1 MTFGVA
7 PIDHH
12 SGMSTRRILDRDFKY
27 FSGTVLSEGH
37 ETLQKLITN
46 SNYICLFMFVDCN
59 VPVENDAEFSSI
71 RQVEVIGMLSSRL
84 N

>member
-7 PIDHH
+7 PIDYH
-12 SGMSTRRILDRDFKY
+12 SGISTRRNLHRDFKY
-27 FSGTVLSEGH
+27 FSGTALSAGNEI
-37 ETLQKLITN
+37 LQNPITN

-84 N
+84 D